1 VRLVALAVG
10 IDAGSTATKIALINE
25 EGELFCHVRPTGW
38 SPREAAREGMRV
50 LLDQTGYAES
60 QVKKTVAT
68 GYGRIALSFA
78 DKAVTEITC
87 HGRGAAFLVPGAD
100 IVIDI
105 GGQDSKALKISPEG
119 KVLDFLMNDK
129 CAAGT
134 GRFLQVM
141 AAALGVEV
149 SELADLAQGKEPVS
163 ISNMCT
169 VFAET
174 EVIGLLAQ
182 GVDKGSIV
190 AGLHQA
196 IARRVGAMVSRL
208 GGPAAKIVFTGGV
221 ALNAGVQ
228 ACIAEVLQA
237 PVIVHRHSQQAGAIG
252 AALLAREML

>member
-1 VRLVALAVG
+1 ML
-10 IDAGSTATKIALINE
+10 NE
-25 EGELFCHVRPTGW
+25 QGELFCHVRPTGW
-38 SPREAAREGMRV
+38 SPREAAREGMRA
-50 LLDQTGYAES
+50 LLEQTGYAES

-68 GYGRIALSFA
+68 GYGRIALNFA
-78 DKAVTEITC
+78 DKAITEITC
-87 HGRGAAFLVPGAD
+87 HGRGASFLVPEAD

-119 KVLDFLMNDK
+119 RVLDFLMNDK

-141 AAALGVEV
+141 ALALGVEV
-149 SELADLAQGKEPVS
+149 SELADLAKDKEPVS

-182 GVDKGSIV
+182 GVDKGAIV
-190 AGLHQA
+190 AGLHQS
-196 IARRVGAMVSRL
+196 IAKRIGAMVSRL
-208 GGPAAKIVFTGGV
+208 GGPERKTVFTGGV
-221 ALNAGVQ
+221 ALNSGVQ
-228 ACIAEVLQA
+228 ASIAEVLGV
-237 PVIVHRHSQQAGAIG
+237 PVIVHRHSQEAGAIG